1 MKDRIKNK
9 IAEITAEQN
18 LKGVSRIPKAP
29 SNLVAIITV
38 VNRSKADFYM
48 DFLQS
53 YEINMQTALAAH
65 GTEKKAGTFSNAAYT
80 EKAVLISIA
89 RDEKKKDILDAL
101 QDKFDSVRGGGGIAY
116 AVPLTGVIGVAIYSF
131 LSNQVR

>member
-9 IAEITAEQN
+9 IAEISAEQN
-18 LKGVSRIPKAP
+18 FKGISRIPKAP

-38 VNRSKADFYM
+38 VNRAKADFYM

-53 YEINMQTALAAH
+53 FEINMQTAMAAH
-65 GTEKKAGTFSNAAYT
+65 GTEKKDGTFSNAAYT
-80 EKAVLISIA
+80 EKAVLISVA

>member
-1 MKDRIKNK
+1 MKDKIKHK
-9 IAEITAEQN
+9 IAEIAAEQN
-18 LKGVSRIPKAP
+18 LKGISRIPKAP
-29 SNLVAIITV
+29 SNLVAIVTV
-38 VNRSKADFYM
+38 VNRGKADFYM

-53 YEINMQTALAAH
+53 FEINMQTAMAAH
-65 GTEKKAGTFSNAAYT
+65 GTEKDSGAFSNAYT

-101 QDKFDSVRGGGGIAY
+101 HDKFDTVRGGGGIAY